1 MAERFAALGMK
12 VVLADLDG
20 PALGEAAGAVAA
32 KAAGGPDHVLAVPT
46 DVAER
51 SSLAALEKAARAAF
65 GDVAVLLNN
74 AGVESVGSALG
85 MADGDDVAWQRI
97 MAVNLWGVVHGVQ
110 AFAPGMLESGRPGA
124 IVNTGSKQGI
134 TNPPGNAAYNTAK
147 AGVKAFTEQ
156 VAHELR
162 NAGEGKVT
170 GHLLV
175 PGFTYTGFTRQ
186 RGVTEKP
193 AGAWTPEQVADL
205 PGRRPCRRR
214 LLHLVRRQRGQPRHR
229 REAHPLGGPGHH
241 RENRPA
247 AESRCASGL
256 EGAVRGLDEGLTPA
270 VPRCLLPDARAG
282 GEGAAAGGRR
292 GDRAGCGSRPMPLS
306 LAPP

>member
-1 MAERFAALGMK
+1 MSHPALERGRVAVVTGAASGIGRAAAERFAALGMK

-20 PALGEAAGAVAA
+20 PALGEAAGHVAA
-32 KAAGGPDHVLAVPT
+32 RAAGGADDVLAVPT

-51 SSLAALEKAARAAF
+51 ASLATLEKAAREAF
-65 GDVAVLLNN
+65 DDVAVLLNN
-74 AGVESVGSALG
+74 AGVEPVGSALG
-85 MADGDDVAWQRI
+85 MADGDDLAWQRI

-110 AFAPGMLESGRPGA
+110 AFAPGMVESGRPGA

-162 NAGEGKVT
+162 NAGDGRVT

-193 AGAWTPEQVADL
+193 AGAWTPDQVAD
-205 PGRRPCRRR
+205 R
-214 LLHLVRRQRGQPRHR
+214 LVDGLAAGDFYIWCEDNEVSRATDEKRILWAARDIT
-229 REAHPLGGPGHH
+229 
-241 RENRPA
+241 ENRPA
-247 AESRCASGL
+247 LSRWH
-256 EGAVRGLDEGLTPA
+256 
-270 VPRCLLPDARAG
+270 PDWK
-282 GEGAAAGGRR
+282 
-292 GDRAGCGSRPMPLS
+292 
-306 LAPP
+306 APFEDWMKA

>member
-1 MAERFAALGMK
+1 MTHPALERGRVAVVTGAASGIGRAVAERFAALGMK

-193 AGAWTPEQVADL
+193 AGAWTPEQVAD
-205 PGRRPCRRR
+205 R
-214 LLHLVRRQRGQPRHR
+214 LVDGLAAGDFYIWCEDNEVSRATDEKRILWAARDIT
-229 REAHPLGGPGHH
+229 
-241 RENRPA
+241 ENRPA
-247 AESRCASGL
+247 LSRWH
-256 EGAVRGLDEGLTPA
+256 
-270 VPRCLLPDARAG
+270 PDWK
-282 GEGAAAGGRR
+282 
-292 GDRAGCGSRPMPLS
+292 
-306 LAPP
+306 APFEDWMKA

>member
-1 MAERFAALGMK
+1 MTHPALERGRVAVVTGAASGIGRAAAERFAALGMK

-32 KAAGGPDHVLAVPT
+32 KADGGADQVLAVPT

-51 SSLAALEKAARAAF
+51 SSLAALEKAAREAF

-74 AGVESVGSALG
+74 AGVEPVGSALG

-193 AGAWTPEQVADL
+193 AGAWTPEQVAD
-205 PGRRPCRRR
+205 R
-214 LLHLVRRQRGQPRHR
+214 LVDGLAAGDFYIWCEDNEVSRATDEKRILWAARDIT
-229 REAHPLGGPGHH
+229 
-241 RENRPA
+241 ENRPA
-247 AESRCASGL
+247 LSRWH
-256 EGAVRGLDEGLTPA
+256 
-270 VPRCLLPDARAG
+270 PDWK
-282 GEGAAAGGRR
+282 
-292 GDRAGCGSRPMPLS
+292 
-306 LAPP
+306 APFEDWMKS